1 MDAIGADTTQQAPIS
16 RLLTDIA
23 ARCPNE
29 EVSLGELAELLG
41 DRGFGIL
48 ILLLC
53 LPAFLPGVA
62 SVFGLPIL
70 ILGIQ
75 MGLGLRRPKLPG
87 FVARQKFKRSH
98 ILHLAETSTRWLA
111 RVEGFVRPRPGAFVG
126 TMGDRAVGWL
136 TAYAAIM
143 IILPGPGTNG
153 PPTFGTMIM
162 ALGVVESDN
171 RTVGIGIAATIAG
184 NLFATGVLIAVGWLG
199 VEAFRWL
206 F

>member
-1 MDAIGADTTQQAPIS
+1 MDATSANTSQQAPIS

-23 ARCPNE
+23 ARCPDE
-29 EVSLGELAELLG
+29 EVSLGDLAEMLG
-41 DRGFGIL
+41 DRAFGLL

-53 LPAFLPGVA
+53 LPALLPGAA

-70 ILGIQ
+70 VLAVQ
-75 MGLGLRRPKLPG
+75 MGIGLRRPKLPA
-87 FVARQKFKRSH
+87 FLARRNIKRSQ
-98 ILHLAETSTRWLA
+98 ILRLGESSTRWLA
-111 RVEGFVRPRPGAFVG
+111 RVEGYVRPRPGPFVSNA
-126 TMGDRAVGWL
+126 GDRLVGWL
-136 TAYAAIM
+136 TAYSALM

-171 RTVGIGIAATIAG
+171 RTVGIGIAATILG
-184 NLFATGVLIAVGWLG
+184 NLFATGVLIAIGWLG

>member
-1 MDAIGADTTQQAPIS
+1 MDATGADTTQQAPIS
-16 RLLTDIA
+16 RLLHDIA

-29 EVSLGELAELLG
+29 EVSLGDLADMLG

-48 ILLLC
+48 ILLLG

-62 SVFGLPIL
+62 TVFGLPIL
-70 ILGIQ
+70 VLGVQ
-75 MGLGLRRPKLPG
+75 MGLGLRRPRFPA
-87 FVARQKFKRSH
+87 FVARQHFKRSH
-98 ILHLAETSTRWLA
+98 ILRMAQGSSRWLA
-111 RVEGFVRPRPGAFVG
+111 RIEGFVRPRPGPFVSNL
-126 TMGDRAVGWL
+126 GDRVVGWL

-153 PPTFGTMIM
+153 PPAFGSMVM

-171 RTVGIGIAATIAG
+171 RTVGIGIALTILG
-184 NLFATGVLIAVGWLG
+184 NAFATGMLIAIGWLG
-199 VEAFRWL
+199 VAAFQWV

>member
-1 MDAIGADTTQQAPIS
+1 MDAADAPTNHQAPIS

-29 EVSLGELAELLG
+29 EVSLGDLAEMLG
-41 DRGFGIL
+41 DRAFGLL

-53 LPAFLPGVA
+53 LPALLPGAA

-70 ILGIQ
+70 VLAIQ
-75 MGLGLRRPKLPG
+75 MGMGLRRPKLPA
-87 FVARQKFKRSH
+87 FLARRHLKRSQ
-98 ILHLAETSTRWLA
+98 ILRLGESSTRWLA
-111 RVEGFVRPRPGAFVG
+111 RVEGYVRPRPGPFVSNA
-126 TMGDRAVGWL
+126 GDRLVGWL
-136 TAYAAIM
+136 TAYAALM

-171 RTVGIGIAATIAG
+171 RTVGIGIAATILG
-184 NLFATGVLIAVGWLG
+184 NLFATCVLVAIGWFGVA
-199 VEAFRWL
+199 AFQWM

>member
-1 MDAIGADTTQQAPIS
+1 MDATGADTSQQAPIS

-29 EVSLGELAELLG
+29 EVSLGDLADMLG
-41 DRGFGIL
+41 DRAFGIL
-48 ILLLC
+48 ILLLS
-53 LPAFLPGVA
+53 LPALLPGVA

-70 ILGIQ
+70 VLGIQ
-75 MGLGLRRPKLPG
+75 MGLGLRRPKLPA
-87 FVARQKFKRSH
+87 FLARRHFKRSH
-98 ILHLAETSTRWLA
+98 ILRLAENSTRWLA
-111 RVEGFVRPRPGAFVG
+111 RVEGFVRPRPGAFVSNA
-126 TMGDRAVGWL
+126 GDRLVGWL
-136 TAYAAIM
+136 TAYSAVM

-184 NLFATGVLIAVGWLG
+184 NLFATGVLIAIAWLG
-199 VEAFRWL
+199 VEAFHWL

>member
-1 MDAIGADTTQQAPIS
+1 MDATSADTTQQAPIS
-16 RLLTDIA
+16 RLLTEIA
-23 ARCPNE
+23 ARCPHE
-29 EVSLGELAELLG
+29 EVSLGDLAEMLG
-41 DRGFGIL
+41 DRAFGLL

-53 LPAFLPGVA
+53 LPALLPGVA

-75 MGLGLRRPKLPG
+75 MGLGLRRPKLPA
-87 FVARQKFKRSH
+87 FLARRHFKRSH
-98 ILHLAETSTRWLA
+98 ILRLAENSTRWLA
-111 RVEGFVRPRPGAFVG
+111 RVEGFVRPRPGVFVSNA
-126 TMGDRAVGWL
+126 GDRLVGWL
-136 TAYAAIM
+136 TAYAALM

-184 NLFATGVLIAVGWLG
+184 NLFATGVLIAIAWLG
-199 VEAFRWL
+199 VAAFQWV

>member
-1 MDAIGADTTQQAPIS
+1 MDATGADTSQQAPIS

-23 ARCPNE
+23 ARCPDE
-29 EVSLGELAELLG
+29 EVTLGALAEMLG

-53 LPAFLPGVA
+53 LPALLPGVA
-62 SVFGLPIL
+62 SVFGTPIL
-70 ILGIQ
+70 ILGVQ

-87 FVARQKFKRSH
+87 FVARQTFKRSH
-98 ILHLAETSTRWLA
+98 ILRVAETSTRWLA
-111 RVEGFVRPRPGAFVG
+111 KVEGFVRPRPGTFVSN
-126 TMGDRAVGWL
+126 MGDRVVGWL

-184 NLFATGVLIAVGWLG
+184 NIFATGVLIAIAWLG
-199 VEAFRWL
+199 VEAFRWI